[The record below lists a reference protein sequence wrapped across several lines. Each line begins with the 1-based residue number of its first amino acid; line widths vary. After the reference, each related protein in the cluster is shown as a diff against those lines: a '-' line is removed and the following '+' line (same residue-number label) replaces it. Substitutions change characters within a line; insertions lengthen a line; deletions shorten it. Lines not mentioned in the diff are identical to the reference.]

1 MQNIVGAYEDRDEEP
16 SDGLATTAKHYL
28 KKFDFSKVQLLIHA
42 VKVLFYYLDQI
53 KDIVLLAVM
62 VEASGSDWASFETQ
76 FIAAWAL
83 TIVVPLVVNALYI
96 SSRATTSLGQIKRR
110 YTRKTKMAL
119 KCLAFF
125 VSWLIPASLIFK
137 KDSDKFLSDRLK
149 KDCLAKKKNLCK
161 KKPLLLKKKSDI
173 DRMREI
179 TTIYKV
185 WGSAS

>member
-1 MQNIVGAYEDRDEEP
+1 MSVFNG
-16 SDGLATTAKHYL
+16 
-28 KKFDFSKVQLLIHA
+28 
-42 VKVLFYYLDQI
+42 
-53 KDIVLLAVM
+53 
-62 VEASGSDWASFETQ
+62 SGPMC
-76 FIAAWAL
+76 
-83 TIVVPLVVNALYI
+83 IVVPLVVNALYI